1 MLLSL
6 VEHFRTVEDPRLGQN
21 KRHKLLDIIVLSI
34 CAVVSGAEGW
44 EAIEEFGY
52 DKQEWLRKYIGLENG
67 IPSDDCIARVLSRIL
82 PSQMTESFMAWTRS
96 VSKLTEGEVVAI
108 DGKTVRHS
116 YNSKEKRGAIHMVSA
131 WATQAG
137 MSLGQV
143 KTDEKSNEITAI
155 PKLLAL
161 LELKRCIVT
170 IDAMG
175 CQTEIAQQII
185 EKQANYV
192 LAVKGNQSLLHQAIV
207 DYFEVAIAANQ
218 PKLCQMQCD
227 EDIDAGHG
235 RIETRRFYLSSCLDT
250 LPTPSRW
257 KGLQSIAM
265 VESERIVEGKAT
277 RQSRYY
283 LCSFIDIHS
292 FARAVRSH
300 WGIENSLHWVLD
312 VTFREDDSRIRT
324 GYSPINFNIF
334 RQLALNLLK
343 NEPSKLSI
351 KRKRF
356 KAALSDSF
364 RESIFSLN

>member
-6 VEHFRTVEDPRLGQN
+6 EEHFRTVEDPRLGRN

-44 EAIEEFGY
+44 EAIEGFGN

-67 IPSDDCIARVLSRIL
+67 IPSHDCIARVLSRIL

-96 VSKLTEGEVVAI
+96 VSHLTSGEIVAI

-116 YNSKEKRGAIHMVSA
+116 YNTKGKQGAIHMVSA
-131 WATQAG
+131 WATEAG

-155 PKLLAL
+155 PKLLEL
-161 LELKRCIVT
+161 LELKGCIVT

-175 CQTEIAQQII
+175 CQTEIAQKII
-185 EKQANYV
+185 EKRADYV
-192 LAVKGNQSLLHQAIV
+192 LAVKGNQSRLHQAIV

-218 PKLCQMQCD
+218 PELCQMQCH

-250 LPTPSRW
+250 LPLPCRW

-265 VESERIVEGKAT
+265 VESERIIQSRTT
-277 RQSRYY
+277 RQRRYY
-283 LCSFIDIHS
+283 LCSFIDINS
-292 FARAVRSH
+292 FAHAVRSH

-324 GYSPINFNIF
+324 GYSPANFNIF

-364 RESIFSLN
+364 RESIFSLT